1 VRYEQRY
8 GARMNSRDRWNER
21 YAQPDRRWMPET
33 PSEWLVAHEAL
44 LHGGGRALDVA
55 CGDGRN
61 ALYLAQLG
69 YMVEAI
75 DVSDVAIAAL
85 SAAVEARGLT
95 MTITPRVMDLEREP
109 LPAGP
114 YDVIVMTNFLLR
126 DLYAPLQQALAPGGL
141 LVFETLARCHVDE
154 LGHSFNP
161 DYLLEPGEL
170 PRAFAGLEVVEHHE
184 GVAQRSGHPRG
195 VAGIVARK
203 PLVRDGAAAR

>member
-1 VRYEQRY
+1 MSSY

-21 YAQPDRRWMPET
+21 YARPDRPWLPET
-33 PSEWLVAHEAL
+33 PSEWLVAHEGL
-44 LHGGGRALDVA
+44 LDGGGRALDVA

-69 YMVEAI
+69 YMVDAI
-75 DVSDVAIAAL
+75 DVSDVAIDAL
-85 SAAVEARGLT
+85 RAAVEARGLT
-95 MTITPRVMDLEREP
+95 MTITPRVVDLEHEP

-114 YDVIVMTNFLLR
+114 YDVIVMANFLQR
-126 DLYAPLQQALAPGGL
+126 DLHEPLQDALAPGGL

-161 DYLLEPGEL
+161 EYLVAPGEL
-170 PRAFAGLEVVEHHE
+170 PRAFGRLEVVDHHE
-184 GVAQRSGHPRG
+184 GVAERSGQPRG

-203 PLVRDGAAAR
+203 PSDGGGATAR